1 MGAGE
6 GESEAEGWMGGR
18 ERRKSREEKAN
29 RVGIVE
35 GPRKQDRNGEGEDG
49 RRGKAER
56 NVTQEGTEGKQ
67 GLMSEGCACPP
78 VRKERSRFPH

>member
-18 ERRKSREEKAN
+18 ERRKSKEKAN
-29 RVGIVE
+29 RVGMVE
-35 GPRKQDRNGEGEDG
+35 GPRKQNRNGEGEDG

-56 NVTQEGTEGKQ
+56 NVTQGRDRRKAGT
-67 GLMSEGCACPP
+67 S
-78 VRKERSRFPH
+78 V